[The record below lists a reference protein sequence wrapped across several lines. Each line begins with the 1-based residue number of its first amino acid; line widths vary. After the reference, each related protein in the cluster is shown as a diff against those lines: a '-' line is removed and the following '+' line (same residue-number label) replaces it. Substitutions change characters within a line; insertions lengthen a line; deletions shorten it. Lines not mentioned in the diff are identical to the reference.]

1 MWLLPGR
8 RGIYDGVIGS
18 IHQHWKHREIVKVIT
33 MQESFSQIM
42 KTARLLETES
52 GGILVSVEKLKRGH
66 AILIYRGKNYQRPLK
81 LLPSNLLTKRKA
93 LSRSIEIQRR
103 GVIFLF
109 FFPFLSF
116 RKTKFCNKKRKI
128 WNSCLCFFSHW
139 NSLPIR
145 NS

>member
-1 MWLLPGR
+1 M
-8 RGIYDGVIGS
+8 
-18 IHQHWKHREIVKVIT
+18 KVIT
-33 MQESFSQIM
+33 MQENFSQIM

-109 FFPFLSF
+109 LSH
-116 RKTKFCNKKRKI
+116 
-128 WNSCLCFFSHW
+128 FSHSGKQ
-139 NSLPIR
+139 NFAIKNAKSEILVCVFSVIEILCP
-145 NS
+145 SETAKDQ

>member
-1 MWLLPGR
+1 M
-8 RGIYDGVIGS
+8 
-18 IHQHWKHREIVKVIT
+18 KVIT
-33 MQESFSQIM
+33 MQENFSQIM

-109 FFPFLSF
+109 FSH
-116 RKTKFCNKKRKI
+116 
-128 WNSCLCFFSHW
+128 FSHSGKQ
-139 NSLPIR
+139 NFAIKNVKSEILVRVFSVIEILCP
-145 NS
+145 SETAKDQ

>member
-1 MWLLPGR
+1 MPGR

-33 MQESFSQIM
+33 MQENFSQIM

-109 FFPFLSF
+109 FFPISLIQE
-116 RKTKFCNKKRKI
+116 NKI
-128 WNSCLCFFSHW
+128 LQ
-139 NSLPIR
+139 
-145 NS
+145 